1 MVSVVFPPSSLLAA
15 VSQSMVHSL
24 FMSPKDPSMDHELI
38 QKENPFLKSQELIM
52 INSIKHY
59 LYL

>member
-24 FMSPKDPSMDHELI
+24 FMGPKDPSMDHELI
-38 QKENPFLKSQELIM
+38 
-52 INSIKHY
+52 
-59 LYL
+59 